1 MTSVDLKHQQRL
13 NTRTRILDAARVLV
27 IESGYAMLTMRRLA
41 QVVDYSPAALY
52 MHFAS
57 REEIA
62 LCLRDEA
69 RAELVRVLQQAGAP
83 SAASAPLPALASS
96 PAPRHSARTVRAA
109 LAARGALPATP
120 LQRVAQAWLQYA
132 QAHPHRYRLALLEPL
147 GAAQDLVGEGLPLGL
162 AAPVE
167 AALQALPALASQ
179 TARRRSSTYRRT
191 LRAHAEMLM
200 ATLHGLASVAL
211 VQPHLLSEP
220 PESLLQRVLPTFE
233 RCLQAALLNATS
245 D

>member
-1 MTSVDLKHQQRL
+1 MISTDPKHQQRL
-13 NTRTRILDAARVLV
+13 KMRARILDAARVLV

-69 RAELVRVLQQAGAP
+69 RAELAQVLQQAWVP
-83 SAASAPLPALASS
+83 SAAPAPAPPAS
-96 PAPRHSARTVRAA
+96 PAARRSAG
-109 LAARGALPATP
+109 AARAVPAAPGTAPATA
-120 LQRVAQAWLQYA
+120 LQCLAQAWLKYA
-132 QAHPHRYRLALLEPL
+132 QAHPHQYRLALLEPL
-147 GAAQDLVGEGLPLGL
+147 GAAHDLMGGGLPLNL

-167 AALQALPALASQ
+167 AALQAVPGLAGHA
-179 TARRRSSTYRRT
+179 TRRRSSTYRRT

-211 VQPHLLSEP
+211 VQPQLLSEP
-220 PESLLQRVLPTFE
+220 PESLLRRVLPTFE
-233 RCLQAALLNATS
+233 RGLQAALLNATS